1 MSADDDFA
9 AEAERLY
16 ESWDDETKKR
26 FWAKL
31 LQDDNPPF
39 RMETCWTND
48 YLFPK
53 YLGSDISRDGLRSL
67 PLPPGP
73 PEEGWQVLDST
84 HDRRTTW
91 HRLCRDYWGTSRLGA
106 VGRVVARMLQIK
118 PLGKPEG

>member
-1 MSADDDFA
+1 MSASHDKNPSGFRAAERITLDVRVPISDDDC
-9 AEAERLY
+9 EMKH
-16 ESWDDETKKR
+16 SWR
-26 FWAKL
+26 
-31 LQDDNPPF
+31 NIPV
-39 RMETCWTND
+39 
-48 YLFPK
+48 
-53 YLGSDISRDGLRSL
+53 
-67 PLPPGP
+67 PPGP